1 MLVLLELPI
10 LGLHPFWRAHIPI
23 LVLGRC
29 SDPRNISCTFL
40 VFPSK
45 IIQNPHLP
53 SGPQVAGGL
62 HLLPQEPAGSGPKRF
77 GHISGATGGESPAP
91 EAAAVDQG
99 HSSFGGDRVQ
109 EYHTA

>member
-1 MLVLLELPI
+1 LEDVKIPETYLVLFLFLPAKSS
-10 LGLHPFWRAHIPI
+10 LK
-23 LVLGRC
+23 
-29 SDPRNISCTFL
+29 STS
-40 VFPSK
+40 
-45 IIQNPHLP
+45 
-53 SGPQVAGGL
+53 PQVARGL

-77 GHISGATGGESPAP
+77 GHICGATGGEIPAP